1 MGSVEPQE
9 LMPTEPL
16 FNEID
21 ILMGKIIKIEFSLY
35 TSYVSWNSA

>member
-1 MGSVEPQE
+1 MVLRTLLLKLMGTAEPQE

-21 ILMGKIIKIEFSLY
+21 ILMGKFIKIEFF
-35 TSYVSWNSA
+35 